1 MNHKKEVEERNVKK
15 VEKKK
20 ENAEEKQHKPPKNID
35 EDKLAQTITQNYL
48 LYDKVGS
55 NKLFYDLIYNPS
67 RTKFLLKKA
76 NFIIFNNF

>member
-35 EDKLAQTITQNYL
+35 EDKLAQTITQSDYGKMDL
-48 LYDKVGS
+48 DFLIH
-55 NKLFYDLIYNPS
+55 KLKNEKIDD
-67 RTKFLLKKA
+67 
-76 NFIIFNNF
+76 